1 MLVVLVAERRLP
13 DIERSGGRR
22 RGERKRAKEDEAGES
37 FGGAW
42 RRETHTHSGSTMR
55 LTLSESLSWAAVLVL
70 LAVRW
75 SDCSK

>member
-42 RRETHTHSGSTMR
+42 RRETHTHTQRFNNAVDPERVPLVGSRARAAGRPLVR
-55 LTLSESLSWAAVLVL
+55 LQ
-70 LAVRW
+70 
-75 SDCSK
+75 